1 LVRPQKRLARKRY
14 LKSKR
19 VYEYER
25 ISLHIPRKLHED
37 IKPYLEED
45 LDLKVTVEKGSLLIT
60 LTPAK
65 TFLPA
70 ANTPQKPAPERLQ
83 TLEF

>member
-1 LVRPQKRLARKRY
+1 LVRLQKRLVRKRY

-25 ISLHIPRKLHED
+25 IPLHIPRKLHEA

-70 ANTPQKPAPERLQ
+70 EYAPLKSAPERLQ